1 MTALSQAL
9 GAEAIKLR
17 RTLALRMTV
26 IAPLIVVLF
35 QFLQMLDRGRAKPP
49 DGVAWQR
56 YTDGTLAL
64 WSLFMLPLL
73 IALETALLAGLEHG
87 PGTWRN
93 LFALPAPRWSTY
105 AAKQLAALIAVL
117 TATGVLVGGTLLTGW
132 VLGLLRPELGLGAP
146 AGATALS
153 LARSAGAALLAGCCI
168 LALQSWIAL
177 RWASMPLALG
187 VGVAGTFIALFAAG
201 SPRLRFYPWALPIH
215 AYSGA
220 DAERALVLGLGGGL
234 ILAVLAVIDLSR
246 RDIA

>member
-1 MTALSQAL
+1 VTALSRAL

-35 QFLQMLDRGRAKPP
+35 QFLQMLDHGHAAPAGA
-49 DGVAWQR
+49 DAWPA
-56 YTDGTLAL
+56 YTRGTLAL

-93 LFALPAPRWSTY
+93 LFALPAPRWSVY
-105 AAKQLAALIAVL
+105 AAKLVAALIAVL
-117 TATGVLVGGTLLTGW
+117 TATGVLVGGTLITGW
-132 VLGLLRPELGLGAP
+132 GLSLLRPELGLDAP
-146 AGATALS
+146 TAAAALV
-153 LARSAGAALLAGCCI
+153 LARDAGAAFLAAWCI

-177 RWASMPLALG
+177 RWASTPLALG
-187 VGVAGTFIALFAAG
+187 VGIAGTFIALFAAG
-201 SPRLRFYPWALPIH
+201 SPHLRFYPWALPVQ

-220 DAERALVLGLGGGL
+220 DAERALVLGLGGGM
-234 ILAVLAVIDLSR
+234 ILAVLAVLDLSR
-246 RDIA
+246 RDVA